1 MFYQLRNARL
11 CAQVSDYGAKLTQLI
26 VPNKDGERRDIVLGF
41 ATEEEWRTK
50 ETYFNA
56 IIGRCANRIKDGRF
70 TLDGKQYQLP
80 VNNGTNSLHG
90 GVHGFNEKTWTVQ
103 EHDDRHIAPPRNHGT
118 TYDPGGACMQK
129 GTEQIR
135 SFAAGM
141 GFISSR

>member
-11 CAQVSDYGAKLTQLI
+11 HAQVSDYGAKLTQLI
-26 VPNKDGERRDIVLGF
+26 VPDKAGEKKDVVLGF

-70 TLDGKQYQLP
+70 TLDGKPYQLP

-90 GVHGFNEKTWTVQ
+90 EFGGE
-103 EHDDRHIAPPRNHGT
+103 GT
-118 TYDPGGACMQK
+118 
-129 GTEQIR
+129 
-135 SFAAGM
+135 
-141 GFISSR
+141 